1 MFSWEFC
8 EILKNTFFTEHF
20 WATGS
25 DVSYKI
31 LVSQWLLRSQVFFRL
46 PKWFTIK
53 IFFRLF
59 ECFLLESN
67 FRKLYI
73 CNIWIKKG
81 CYLHFLQHCADERV
95 SQFFNPFNATDL
107 FWYPPENIRKPLVFC
122 FQGVSKEISGM
133 KWVKRKE
140 MAQLKR
146 KQTSID
152 VLCEKYSSIFWCNWR
167 WSNLF
172 GTLESTR
179 KTTSW
184 YIEKVS

>member
-1 MFSWEFC
+1 MFRKKRCSLKFRKIHRKTSVPESAAEACKFIKKETLAQVFSWEFC

-31 LVSQWLLRSQVFFRL
+31 LVSQWLLRSPVFFRL
-46 PKWFTIK
+46 PKGFTIK

-73 CNIWIKKG
+73 CSIWIKKG

-122 FQGVSKEISGM
+122 FQGVSKEISST
-133 KWVKRKE
+133 KWV
-140 MAQLKR
+140 
-146 KQTSID
+146 
-152 VLCEKYSSIFWCNWR
+152 
-167 WSNLF
+167 
-172 GTLESTR
+172 
-179 KTTSW
+179 
-184 YIEKVS
+184 